1 MSIRVA
7 IVGTGGIAR
16 GQHFP
21 SLAALGDR
29 VVIVAVTD
37 TDPASARS
45 AADEFGVPAVYDD
58 LPGLLA
64 AERPDVVVLATPPI
78 AHRAQAIAALDAGAW
93 VISEKPPTLSLAE
106 YDEIAE
112 HEGENGPF
120 VSYIFQHRFGSAA
133 MRLRELIRDGE
144 LGRALV
150 AQCNTLWFRPPEYL
164 AVPWRGKWQT
174 EGGGPTMGLGI
185 HQMDLLL
192 SLLGDWSEIS
202 AAMATLDRETEMED
216 VAMATVRFESGAMC
230 SITNSMLSPRESSQ
244 VRIDF
249 ERGSFE
255 LEHLYGYDNDNWTVT
270 PATGVDGSGWAPAEN
285 VSSNTHLPPFASVI
299 DAFERGARPD
309 PLVAEGRR
317 TLELVAAMYK
327 SALER
332 RAVARAELTPEDPFY
347 RSMAGADP
355 AAATA
360 AIHANTLRG

>member
-7 IVGTGGIAR
+7 IVGTEGSAR

-120 VSYIFQHRFGSAA
+120 VSYILQHRFGSARDA
-133 MRLRELIRDGE
+133 AARADPRRRARARARRPVQHAVVPSARVPRRTVAREVADR
-144 LGRALV
+144 GRRA
-150 AQCNTLWFRPPEYL
+150 
-164 AVPWRGKWQT
+164 
-174 EGGGPTMGLGI
+174 
-185 HQMDLLL
+185 D
-192 SLLGDWSEIS
+192 D
-202 AAMATLDRETEMED
+202 
-216 VAMATVRFESGAMC
+216 
-230 SITNSMLSPRESSQ
+230 
-244 VRIDF
+244 
-249 ERGSFE
+249 
-255 LEHLYGYDNDNWTVT
+255 
-270 PATGVDGSGWAPAEN
+270 
-285 VSSNTHLPPFASVI
+285 
-299 DAFERGARPD
+299 GARHPPD
-309 PLVAEGRR
+309 GPAPVAPR
-317 TLELVAAMYK
+317 
-327 SALER
+327 
-332 RAVARAELTPEDPFY
+332 
-347 RSMAGADP
+347 
-355 AAATA
+355 
-360 AIHANTLRG
+360 